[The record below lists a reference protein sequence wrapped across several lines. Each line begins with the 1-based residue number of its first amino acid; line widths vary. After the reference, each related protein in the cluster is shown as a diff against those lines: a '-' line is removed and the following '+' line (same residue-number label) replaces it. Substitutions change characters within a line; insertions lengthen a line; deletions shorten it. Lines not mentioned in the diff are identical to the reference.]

1 MPQLKFL
8 TAGESH
14 GRSLTGIIDGIPAGL
29 SLEAERDIDPIL
41 KERQRGY
48 GRSHR
53 QKIEDDKAEILSGVR
68 YGITTGAPI
77 AIKIENRDWENWQ
90 DKMSI
95 IPSGEEEPPVTIPRP
110 GHADFAG
117 AVKYQQKDIRN
128 ILERASARET
138 AMRTAIGAVAS
149 KFLTELGIASVSF
162 VKSIGEVT
170 VDDSEK
176 VPELQV
182 LRKILSKS
190 ELRMFDSSAE
200 KKAKYIIDKAKKNGD
215 TLGGIVEAHFIGL
228 PIGIGSHV
236 QWDRKLD
243 GLISQAVMSIQ
254 AVKAIEIGGG
264 LSLSEIHGSECHD
277 AIDIEGG
284 EILRSSNNAGGIE
297 GGMTDGMPII
307 VRAAMKPI
315 STLMRP
321 LTSVDFA
328 TGEAVPSHIERSD
341 VCAVPSLSIIV
352 EHVAAFTIASALLDT
367 FGGDTMHEVKER
379 VALRQVRSKLK
390 NIIS

>member
-1 MPQLKFL
+1 MPQLRYL

-14 GRSLTGIIDGIPAGL
+14 GRSLTGILEGIPAGL
-29 SLEAERDIDPIL
+29 ALEATRDIDPIL
-41 KERQRGY
+41 KARQGGY

-68 YGITTGAPI
+68 FGITTGAPI
-77 AIKIENRDWENWQ
+77 AIRIANKDWENWSG
-90 DKMSI
+90 KMSVV
-95 IPSGEEEPPVTIPRP
+95 PAETEVAEVTIPRP

-117 AVKYQQKDIRN
+117 AVKYQQSDIRN

-138 AMRTAIGAVAS
+138 AMRVAIGAVAS
-149 KFLTELGIASVSF
+149 KFLFELGITSVSF
-162 VKSIGEVT
+162 VKSIGNIVASE
-170 VDDSEK
+170 SEK
-176 VPELQV
+176 PSELHQ
-182 LRKILSKS
+182 LKKRLLQS
-190 ELRMFDSSAE
+190 ELRMFDDSAE
-200 KKAKYIIDKAKKNGD
+200 KNAKKLIEQAKKDGD
-215 TLGGIVEAHFIGL
+215 TVGGIVEVHFIGL

-243 GLISQAVMSIQ
+243 GLIAQAVMSIQ
-254 AVKAIEIGGG
+254 AVKGVEIGGG
-264 LSLSEIHGSECHD
+264 FSLASMHGSDCHD
-277 AIDIEGG
+277 ALDLEEG
-284 EILRSSNNAGGIE
+284 EIVRSSNNAGGIE

-321 LTSVDFA
+321 LSSVDLA
-328 TGEAVPSHIERSD
+328 TGEPAPSHIERSD

-352 EHVAAFTIASALLDT
+352 EQVVALTIASSLLDC
-367 FGGDTMHEVKER
+367 FGGDTMNEVKER
-379 VALRQVRSKLK
+379 VALRHEQGKLK